1 MIKLMDLLNEG
12 VYDKGIFKAVFMAG
26 GPGSGKSYVA
36 GQLFGIPEKVNV
48 SVTGLKMVGS
58 DTEFEHFL
66 KKAGYSPK
74 DLAKYEKENPELF
87 QSLVSNDPKSV
98 RSRAKKVTILR
109 QKGYLEGKLG
119 MIIDKTGDNYGKI
132 STQKNDLE
140 KLGYDTYMVFV
151 NTSLEIAQERNKLRD
166 RTLPEKMV
174 EKIWRD
180 VQKNI
185 GGFQTLFKGGFAIV
199 DNSDTLD
206 PDAAAKKFAPYVKQH
221 ADKWAKSP
229 IKNKLGKLW
238 VKTQLKLKNAGVK
251 V

>member
-36 GQLFGIPEKVNV
+36 SQLFGIPEKVNISV
-48 SVTGLKMVGS
+48 SGLKTVSS
-58 DTEFEHFL
+58 DVEFEHYL
-66 KKAGYSPK
+66 KKAGHSPK

-87 QSLVSNDPKSV
+87 HKLTSKDPESV
-98 RSRAKKVTILR
+98 RSRAKKTSMLR
-109 QKGYLEGKLG
+109 QKGYMDAKLG
-119 MIIDKTGDNYGKI
+119 MIIDKTGDDYKKI
-132 STQKNDLE
+132 ANQKKDLE

-151 NTSLEIAQERNKLRD
+151 NTTLEVAQERNKLRD

-185 GGFQTLFKGGFAIV
+185 GGFQSLFKGGFVII
-199 DNSDTLD
+199 DNSDTVD
-206 PDAAAKKFAPYVKQH
+206 PDEAAKKFAPYVRQY
-221 ADKWAKSP
+221 ADRWAKSP
-229 IKNKLGKLW
+229 IKNPLGKYW
-238 VKTQLKLKNAGVK
+238 VKTQLKLKKAGVK
-251 V
+251 

>member
-48 SVTGLKMVGS
+48 SVSGLKMVSS

-66 KKAGYSPK
+66 KKAGHSPK

-87 QSLVSNDPKSV
+87 QKLVGKDPESLRN
-98 RSRAKKVTILR
+98 RAKKVTMLR
-109 QKGYLEGKLG
+109 QKGYMDGKLG
-119 MIIDKTGDNYGKI
+119 MIIDKTGDNFKKFA
-132 STQKNDLE
+132 SQKRELG
-140 KLGYDTYMVFV
+140 LQGYDTYMIVV
-151 NTSLEIAQERNKLRD
+151 NTSLDVAQKRNQLRD
-166 RTLPEKMV
+166 RTLPPKMV
-174 EKIWRD
+174 DKIWKD

-185 GGFQTLFKGGFAIV
+185 GAFQRLFGTNFVVI

-206 PDAAAKKFAPYVKQH
+206 PDQAAAKFGTYVKRY
-221 ADKWAKSP
+221 ADKWANEP
-229 IKNKLGKLW
+229 IKNPLGKYW
-238 VKTQLKLKNAGVK
+238 VKTQLKLKNAGIK
-251 V
+251 